1 MSIHHAMLALLSA
14 GPATT
19 YQLRK
24 AFDDATGQVRPLNIG
39 QASSTL
45 SRLERDGRIV
55 RTQEDADDSTAGLW
69 SLTEE
74 GRADLAQ
81 WWASAVE
88 RAQPDRQELVV
99 KLALAV
105 TVPGVD
111 VTALVQTQRTA
122 TLSALHEATRVRR
135 GIEEAD
141 LAAAL
146 VLEHH
151 LVSLEAELRWL
162 DDIEGTLEKA
172 AARRARIG
180 SAQRPGVQPAHSR
193 HDHRDAVA
201 PERARR

>member
-24 AFDDATGQVRPLNIG
+24 AFDEATGQVRPLNIG
-39 QASSTL
+39 QASTTL

-55 RTQEDADDSTAGLW
+55 RSQEDADASTAGLW
-69 SLTEE
+69 SLTDQ
-74 GRADLAQ
+74 GRAELAL

-88 RAQPDRQELVV
+88 RSQPDRQELVV
-99 KLALAV
+99 KFALAV
-105 TVPGVD
+105 TVPGID
-111 VTALVQTQRTA
+111 VASLLQTQRTA
-122 TLSALHEATRVRR
+122 TLSALHEAARVRR
-135 GIEEAD
+135 GIDEHD

-162 DDIEGTLEKA
+162 DDIEGTLQKA
-172 AARRARIG
+172 AARRSRAGSSPRTGHPSEHADPSATARG
-180 SAQRPGVQPAHSR
+180 
-193 HDHRDAVA
+193 
-201 PERARR
+201 EARR